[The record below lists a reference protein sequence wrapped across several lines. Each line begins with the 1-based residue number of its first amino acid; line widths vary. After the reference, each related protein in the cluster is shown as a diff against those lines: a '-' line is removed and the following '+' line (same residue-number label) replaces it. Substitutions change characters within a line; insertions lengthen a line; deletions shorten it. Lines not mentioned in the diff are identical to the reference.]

1 MYPIHPYMYGTC
13 TADNLIHLNN
23 WIRYVLY
30 IQRPPASKNWSTN
43 VYVLHEDVLFK
54 KNIIVMP
61 AMNLILVAKRQS
73 KSRQKLLL
81 WKCATL
87 RPRYPTAG

>member
-23 WIRYVLY
+23 WIMYVLY

-54 KNIIVMP
+54 KNIIVMT
-61 AMNLILVAKRQS
+61 AMNYEARNYYET
-73 KSRQKLLL
+73 
-81 WKCATL
+81 CN
-87 RPRYPTAG
+87 